1 MMTASLRYLLIIF
14 LLFGSNLLVN
24 SLVGASGGDNDE
36 CEDAQETSFEDGD
49 EDEME
54 YTAPEG
60 QIVTGV
66 CIKSGNNMFLDG
78 HSESLEDGDYE
89 DGCYTIEGVGTDTIV
104 VERNF
109 ESKTCQGISHLDIYT
124 DDQNNNEEGDGDEE
138 NGNEEDEENNG
149 QSEEEGDGAE
159 DEGNQD
165 PTPTPTPAPSESP
178 TPTPTPT
185 PTPNPTTSPTPEP
198 SPSPSLSDSSS
209 SSSSSSSPSSQNSVA
224 SETPRPSPQGQVLG
238 VSTLAQT
245 GIFEESVSN
254 SIFVLGVLLI
264 FLGTKRYA
272 QKHR

>member
-1 MMTASLRYLLIIF
+1 MMTASFKYLLIIF
-14 LLFGSNLLVN
+14 LLLGSNLLVN

-60 QIVTGV
+60 QIVSGV
-66 CIKSGNNMFLDG
+66 CIKSGNNMFSDG

-89 DGCYTIEGVGTDTIV
+89 DGCYTIEGVGTNTII

-109 ESKTCQGISHLDIYT
+109 ESNTCQGISHLDIYT
-124 DDQNNNEEGDGDEE
+124 NDQENSGEDGGNEDEENGEENDQEEEEGNGDGDEE

-149 QSEEEGDGAE
+149 QSEEEGGAE

-165 PTPTPTPAPSESP
+165 PTPTPTPD
-178 TPTPTPT
+178 
-185 PTPNPTTSPTPEP
+185 PTTSPTPTP
-198 SPSPSLSDSSS
+198 SPSSSDSSNS
-209 SSSSSSSPSSQNSVA
+209 SQTPSSQSSVA
-224 SETPRPSPQGQVLG
+224 SETPRSSQGEVLG

-245 GIFEESVSN
+245 GASQDHITN
-254 SIFVLGVLLI
+254 SFFILGIVLM
-264 FLGTKRYA
+264 FMGTIRYA
-272 QKHR
+272 QKNR